1 MSLFVV
7 SLLGE
12 VLSNDRPLVV
22 RYDGHY
28 YFPIVKD
35 YPETLFGGDF
45 PARAN
50 YLDPYIRSRLQS
62 NGNFAI
68 YPPNHFRYDT
78 IDYFA
83 AHPYPGAAH
92 RVELARHRSIR
103 TRRAARLLYGFVAL
117 GADGARADGLGRADR
132 RRSGRD
138 TGLLRRPHRSD
149 RPAPDRDLELDAR
162 PLSAHH
168 LRVASSSRRCGC
180 CSFFCRC
187 SAGSCCPTMCARNS
201 CATVRSTT

>member
-1 MSLFVV
+1 M
-7 SLLGE
+7 GE
-12 VLSNDRPLVV
+12 VLSNDRPLAV

-83 AHPYPGAAH
+83 AHPYP
-92 RVELARHRSIR
+92 
-103 TRRAARLLYGFVAL
+103 
-117 GADGARADGLGRADR
+117 
-132 RRSGRD
+132 
-138 TGLLRRPHRSD
+138 
-149 RPAPDRDLELDAR
+149 AP
-162 PLSAHH
+162 
-168 LRVASSSRRCGC
+168 
-180 CSFFCRC
+180 
-187 SAGSCCPTMCARNS
+187 PTS
-201 CATVRSTT
+201 